1 MRAARLLH
9 WPPCGKLWDMAD
21 DDPTPDTRT
30 SLIRRVCALDPESWT
45 EFVRLYDT
53 LLQAYIASCNQRSQ
67 LALDDTDREDIKQEV
82 LIRLYHKLP
91 SFKTD
96 MRFRTWLWPV
106 TRNVVI
112 DWVRQQ
118 RGRGKMWGGER
129 GQRPAKVALTLEMA
143 ESLQDAGEA
152 PDEQLIRAH
161 DQFLLRHILDKVKE
175 EMQSSKK
182 WDCFALHYLDGKPS
196 SEVAEALGI
205 SVALVNTNTSR
216 IRARIRAWCQDYDV
230 EL

>member
-1 MRAARLLH
+1 MAGVSGLLC
-9 WPPCGKLWDMAD
+9 PSCGKLWDMAA
-21 DDPTPDTRT
+21 DDPTPETRT

-106 TRNVVI
+106 THNIGHRLGTATAGPWEDVG
-112 DWVRQQ
+112 RRTRPAAGQ
-118 RGRGKMWGGER
+118 GRG
-129 GQRPAKVALTLEMA
+129 
-143 ESLQDAGEA
+143 DAG
-152 PDEQLIRAH
+152 
-161 DQFLLRHILDKVKE
+161 
-175 EMQSSKK
+175 
-182 WDCFALHYLDGKPS
+182 
-196 SEVAEALGI
+196 
-205 SVALVNTNTSR
+205 
-216 IRARIRAWCQDYDV
+216 
-230 EL
+230 

>member
-1 MRAARLLH
+1 
-9 WPPCGKLWDMAD
+9 
-21 DDPTPDTRT
+21 
-30 SLIRRVCALDPESWT
+30 
-45 EFVRLYDT
+45 
-53 LLQAYIASCNQRSQ
+53 
-67 LALDDTDREDIKQEV
+67 
-82 LIRLYHKLP
+82 
-91 SFKTD
+91 
-96 MRFRTWLWPV
+96 
-106 TRNVVI
+106 
-112 DWVRQQ
+112 
-118 RGRGKMWGGER
+118 MWGGAR
-129 GQRPAKVALTLEMA
+129 GQRPAKVAATLDS

-196 SEVAEALGI
+196 SEVAETLGI